1 MVLTRSRLFFTGV
14 AVVDDDEDSGDGT
27 NDTSAREHDDD
38 DDLDGIVALS
48 AICSTTTMKQGSMVD
63 KGSCGFSC
71 EAS

>member
-27 NDTSAREHDDD
+27 SDTSAREHDDD
-38 DDLDGIVALS
+38 DDLEGVVAPT
-48 AICSTTTMKQGSMVD
+48 AICSATTMAAGSMVD
-63 KGSCGFSC
+63 KGSSGFSC